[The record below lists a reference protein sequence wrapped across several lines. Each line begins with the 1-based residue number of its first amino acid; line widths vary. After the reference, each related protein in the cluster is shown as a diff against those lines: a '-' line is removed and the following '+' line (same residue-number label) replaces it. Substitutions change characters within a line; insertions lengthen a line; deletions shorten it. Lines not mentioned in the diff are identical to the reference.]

1 MTSGLGAPRKPT
13 VEAALK
19 RAAPALQET
28 GLKAAECEI
37 HEALADLSRR
47 PKADITGAIQHAM
60 AALECVA
67 RAVSGD
73 SSPTLGKLL
82 DRHPGLIPKPL
93 DAVVEM
99 TW

>member
-1 MTSGLGAPRKPT
+1 M
-13 VEAALK
+13 
-19 RAAPALQET
+19 
-28 GLKAAECEI
+28 
-37 HEALADLSRR
+37 ALADLSRR
-47 PKADITGAIQHAM
+47 QKADITGAIQHAM

-99 TW
+99 TWALTGDFAPGRDGPGYPRMTATEQHV